1 MARLTA
7 NQLIAIILLVFSL
20 GYIWMAFQ
28 IPVFPIPRPVDSDAF
43 PKILGVGLLILSIV
57 LFFEKQTPVKKD
69 FPDTSEPLPDASEPL
84 PEDSAL
90 SKRPVVQVTGAAVAV
105 LAYALLIEPLGFLLS
120 SALLGFGLAFW
131 FGYREHWINLLT
143 TGGIVLA
150 LYLLMNKVMGIYLPQ
165 GVLPF

>member
-1 MARLTA
+1 MARVTT
-7 NQLIAIILLVFSL
+7 NQLIGIILLIFSL

-43 PKILGVGLLILSIV
+43 PKMLGAGLLVLS
-57 LFFEKQTPVKKD
+57 LLLMFEKQAQPNED
-69 FPDTSEPLPDASEPL
+69 ASDDSEPA
-84 PEDSAL
+84 PEKSAFT
-90 SKRPVVQVTGAAVAV
+90 KRPAVQVMGTSVAV

-120 SALLGFGLAFW
+120 SVLLGFGLAYW
-131 FGYREHWINLLT
+131 FGYRQHWINLLT
-143 TGGIVLA
+143 TGGVVLV

>member
-43 PKILGVGLLILSIV
+43 PKILGVALLILSIV
-57 LFFEKQTPVKKD
+57 LFFEKQAPAKMD
-69 FPDTSEPLPDASEPL
+69 LADASEPSA
-84 PEDSAL
+84 EDSTL
-90 SKRPVVQVTGAAVAV
+90 SKRPVIQVTGAAVAV
-105 LAYALLIEPLGFLLS
+105 LAYALLIEPLGFLLAS
-120 SALLGFGLAFW
+120 VLLGFGLAFW

-143 TGGIVLA
+143 IGGIVLA

>member
-7 NQLIAIILLVFSL
+7 NQLIGIILFVFSL

-57 LFFEKQTPVKKD
+57 LFFDKQASTKVD
-69 FPDTSEPLPDASEPL
+69 FPDAAELL
-84 PEDSAL
+84 PEDAAL
-90 SKRPVVQVTGAAVAV
+90 SKRPAVQVMGAAAAV

-131 FGYREHWINLLT
+131 FGYRQHWINLLT
-143 TGGIVLA
+143 TGGVVLA